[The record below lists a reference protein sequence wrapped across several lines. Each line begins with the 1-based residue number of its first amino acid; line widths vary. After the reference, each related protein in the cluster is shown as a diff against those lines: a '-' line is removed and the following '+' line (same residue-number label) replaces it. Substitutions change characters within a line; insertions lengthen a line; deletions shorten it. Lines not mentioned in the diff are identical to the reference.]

1 MQPGQHRRAGPRLA
15 RAGRTL
21 LDKIVDPGAAGQ
33 EAIGVPA
40 FPPHSLEMADPPSP
54 PAPLGLGANGR
65 AGCVDGARRVFG
77 SLKMGVRERERENAG
92 CSGSSLSLER
102 RGASLELGEERVEER
117 RGEERERGLGWGS
130 ALSSFKSL

>member
-77 SLKMGVRERERENAG
+77 SLKMGVRERERERAQR
-92 CSGSSLSLER
+92 ER
-102 RGASLELGEERVEER
+102 A
-117 RGEERERGLGWGS
+117 ERERQVLACNVALGCCVAAEAANELAAAMTSDCSGGN
-130 ALSSFKSL
+130 AA